1 VRKISCY
8 QQVRLN
14 SEFFPVCLKRLVVD
28 QSSCVF
34 DRLLLSLMFVCEKDS
49 CLIFECIL
57 SCYGQCKVVK
67 CCLCTVCLMSHI
79 FMYSNIH
86 TQCIIHLLLWRKYL
100 SCLCLCLLKNM
111 MCLYFCI
118 PGKYLSNSNNIDDEN
133 NNNWKKKYFPH
144 TSLKLESF
152 CSLDWWK
159 YLSMSPKCFRF
170 EIFLII

>member
-1 VRKISCY
+1 
-8 QQVRLN
+8 
-14 SEFFPVCLKRLVVD
+14 VCLKRPVVD

-34 DRLLLSLMFVCEKDS
+34 DRLLLSLMFVCEKDR

-86 TQCIIHLLLWRKYL
+86 TQCIIHLLLRQKYL
-100 SCLCLCLLKNM
+100 SCLCLCLLKYM

-118 PGKYLSNSNNIDDEN
+118 SGKYLSNSNNIDDEN
-133 NNNWKKKYFPH
+133 NNNWKKNNTFPTH
-144 TSLKLESF
+144 HWNWKVFAHLIGGNIWVCLPSALDLRFSSSF
-152 CSLDWWK
+152 RRC
-159 YLSMSPKCFRF
+159 PV
-170 EIFLII
+170 I